1 MSSTPRIEFTEH
13 RLDNGLRIILSEDH
27 LAPVVAVNLWYA
39 VGSKHEEPGL
49 TGLAHLFEHM
59 MFQGSRSVA
68 KAEHFALI
76 TAAGGT
82 LNASTWVDRT
92 NYFETVPSHQLEL
105 ALWLEADR
113 MGGLLD
119 ALGQETLDNQR
130 EVVKNE
136 KRWRVDNRPYGTWD
150 QKLQAAIFPEGHHY
164 HHPTIGSMDDIE
176 AASLED
182 VQAFFR
188 TWYAPNNA
196 VLSLV
201 GDFEPAEALAWID
214 KHFGPIPANPS
225 IPAAPEFPLPGLLG
239 TEYRETVIDRVPLR
253 RIYFGWRC
261 PPAGTPEFP
270 ALMMSSA
277 VLADGKT
284 SRLYRRL
291 VRERLLAQD
300 VQLGPFEWAAGA
312 SMMIGWVTARPEVGT
327 EQLEAA
333 FHEVVDELVR
343 EGPTDE
349 ELGRARATAEREE
362 LEELSKTAERADR
375 LSMYATLFG
384 DPGKVNNRL
393 PALLAVTGD
402 QIREASAGIFRS
414 DNRVV
419 LIYEPAA
426 A

>member
-1 MSSTPRIEFTEH
+1 VASTPRIDFTEH
-13 RLDNGLRIILSEDH
+13 RLDNGLRVILSEDH
-27 LAPVVAVNLWYA
+27 LAPVVAVNLWYD
-39 VGSKHEEPGL
+39 VGSKHEKPGL

-68 KAEHFALI
+68 KAEHFALV

-136 KRWRVDNRPYGTWD
+136 KRWRVDNRPYGSWD
-150 QKLQAAIFPEGHHY
+150 QRLQAAIFPEGHHY
-164 HHPTIGSMDDIE
+164 HHPTIGSMDDID
-176 AASLED
+176 AASLDD
-182 VQAFFR
+182 VQSFFR

-196 VLSLV
+196 VLSIV
-201 GDFEPAEALAWID
+201 GDFDPAEALGWAE
-214 KHFGPIPANPS
+214 KHFGPIPANTNLP
-225 IPAAPEFPLPGLLG
+225 PAPVFPLPETLG
-239 TEYRETVIDRVPLR
+239 AEYRETVEDRVPLR
-253 RIYFGWRC
+253 RIYFAYRI
-261 PPAGTPEFP
+261 PPAGAPDFP
-270 ALMMSSA
+270 ALMMASA

-300 VQLGPFEWAAGA
+300 VQLGPFEWTAGT
-312 SMMIGWVTARPEVGT
+312 SMMIGWATARPEVT
-327 EQLEAA
+327 VEDLEAA
-333 FHEVVDELVR
+333 FHEVIGELAATGPTQDEL
-343 EGPTDE
+343 D
-349 ELGRARATAEREE
+349 RARATAERQE
-362 LEELSKTAERADR
+362 LEELSRVAERADR

-384 DPGKVNNRL
+384 DPGKVNERL
-393 PALLAVTGD
+393 PTLLAVTTD
-402 QIREASAGIFRS
+402 EIQRATAKYLQA
-414 DNRVV
+414 DNRAV
-419 LIYEPAA
+419 LIFKPAS
-426 A
+426 